1 MIRPFACMACTLLCA
16 MLHAQSA
23 RMLFIGNS
31 YTGVNDLPETTRQL
45 ALSLGE
51 ALVVASS
58 APGGYT
64 FQQHSTSPATLGLI
78 DQGNW
83 DFVVLQEQSQ
93 LPSFPPGQV
102 ASDCLPFAAD
112 LVDSIRA
119 HSPCAGPVFYMTWGR
134 QNGDAQNCAAWPP
147 VCTYEG
153 MQAQL
158 RMSYLQ
164 MAQDNSAECAPA
176 GVAWKRVRE
185 DFPAINLYAAD
196 GSHPSV
202 AGSYLVACTIYSTC
216 FRSSTV
222 GATYTSSLD
231 AATALIL
238 QQVASSVVLDSL
250 DTWNIGV
257 NDPVAVPQYDDLGA
271 GAVAFSE
278 QSVHATDH
286 FWDLGDGS
294 TSTDSSFT
302 HTYAADG
309 TYTITYIASD
319 GCGREDTS
327 VFQVDIATTDI
338 TELQASTFRV
348 TGEANGLA
356 IRNVGETGTL
366 ELFDTQGRLL
376 RSLRVGP
383 RSDQRISWPGGRC
396 VLWRFVGATVPKG
409 GVVVVP

>member
-1 MIRPFACMACTLLCA
+1 

-23 RMLFIGNS
+23 RILFIGNS

-93 LPSFPPGQV
+93 LPSFPPSQV
-102 ASDCLPFAAD
+102 ASDCLPYAAD

-119 HSPCAGPVFYMTWGR
+119 HSPCAEPVFYMTWGR

-250 DTWNIGV
+250 GTWNIGG
-257 NDPVAVPQYDDLGA
+257 NDPVAVPHYDDLGA

-294 TSTDSSFT
+294 TSTESSFT
-302 HTYAADG
+302 HSYATDG
-309 TYTITYIASD
+309 IYTVTYIASD

-327 VFQVDIATTDI
+327 VFQVDIATTGI
-338 TELQASTFRV
+338 VEPETASFRV
-348 TGEANGLA
+348 FGDASGLFIRIGGEA
-356 IRNVGETGTL
+356 GTL

-376 RSLRVGP
+376 QSVRVGAWG
-383 RSDQRISWPGGRC
+383 DQRLAWPGGHG
-396 VLWRFVGATVPKG
+396 VLWRFVCGNMSKSGLLVGP
-409 GVVVVP
+409 